1 MPPFD
6 EFWASGDYIEF
17 PVTGDA
23 NAWVRY
29 AEFRED
35 PELNALGTPSGKF
48 EIYSQRIAKMNYP
61 DCGPFPRW
69 YAPEEWS
76 QSPKSKD
83 FPLGLLSAHPPF
95 RLHSQLSNTSLRQ
108 KYAVADREPML
119 IHPADAAPRDIK
131 SGDVVRL
138 RSPHGAILAGA
149 VVTENIA
156 PGHVQIA
163 EGGWYDPA
171 EPGNP
176 QSLCKYGC
184 VNVLVDDLPTS
195 QLADGNCGQ
204 SGIVQVEK
212 LRGNAPAVTV
222 FLPPKGVR
230 A

>member
-76 QSPKSKD
+76 QSPQSKD

-119 IHPADAAPRDIK
+119 IHPKDAAPRDIK

-138 RSPHGAILAGA
+138 RSPHGAVPRAPWSPRTSRPATSSWRRAAG
-149 VVTENIA
+149 TT
-156 PGHVQIA
+156 PPS
-163 EGGWYDPA
+163 PA
-171 EPGNP
+171 IR
-176 QSLCKYGC
+176 SRCAS
-184 VNVLVDDLPTS
+184 T
-195 QLADGNCGQ
+195 A
-204 SGIVQVEK
+204 
-212 LRGNAPAVTV
+212 A
-222 FLPPKGVR
+222 
-230 A
+230 